1 LADHPRLSVIV
12 PFQDVEVYLAECLES
27 IARQSFADFEVIL
40 VDDGSTDGSTR
51 IAMEYCAR
59 DARFRLI
66 RQEPHGPGHARN
78 TGLRAMHPQG
88 EFLAFVDGD
97 DVIPEYAYEL
107 LVRTLEES
115 GSDFVSGNVQM
126 MNSTKKWQ
134 SPLHKGPMQKNRRGT
149 HITRFD
155 ALIYDRTVWNKL
167 FRRSFWDYHFIEFP
181 EGVLYEDSW
190 VNMFAHFRAEK
201 VDVITDI
208 VYFWRRR
215 DGGAAPSITQRHTE
229 LSNLRDRVA
238 AVQSVSRFLAERRS
252 RLYEESKRKYDLACL
267 KSDLMLHLKV
277 LPDADEEYQQAFM
290 DWANEFLDEADPTI
304 IDELP
309 ADARVKWLLVREWRL
324 AELLDVIQFERRG
337 GPMPVQRRF
346 HRYLKYPYLGDRQ
359 VGLDKKAYRL
369 DKELSLH
376 GSLSGAH
383 WAADSDLL
391 TLTGTAYIRFIN
403 VHKKHMSV
411 KAIALRNKKQGRI
424 VISSARTT
432 YAPQATEN
440 SQQNRYCYDWAGFE
454 AHIDTT
460 RLKRKGKWV
469 EGTWDVAA
477 GVLSRGLFRY
487 RGISRGGSGTA
498 ANPPYRYV
506 DRNTRVLP
514 LFLQGK
520 LKLRVEV
527 VRCRITGHRVVGEQL
542 ELRGVYL
549 GPTVPAWG
557 KLRVTGMNGAGRHD
571 ARVHFT
577 PGGEGWCT
585 FTTRL
590 PLRALVP
597 SFRAIA
603 QGGVDIP
610 QSWNMGSN
618 GWKTTFHVEGR
629 KMTIYPVMGEDTPDG
644 HYRMPASLQT
654 REGDCEVVVHRNG
667 SGYLVLFERATLP
680 IATDFVW
687 HQDGSLEVHGRYAA
701 VDRLSASEYKAAHI
715 VVRSRAHGAERKVP
729 LSWDG
734 RNFRFALTPAA
745 MRTLAG
751 DIPLASGRWD
761 FFLRRQD
768 LSAVA
773 REDRLDDLMVKIDQ
787 SLIRAFPQDHEEN
800 ARRYELQAEA
810 YDRLSLLVHSAM
822 PDDARGPYRQ
832 KLLRTRAYPAARH
845 APVRPAVLFDA
856 FKGTQYSDS
865 PRALHE
871 ELIRRGTPLEHLWV
885 VRDDQVQ
892 VPPTATPVRMWSPEW
907 YEALATSRYVVANN
921 HLPDWFQKREGQVVV
936 QTWHG
941 TPLKKI
947 GHDIEAI
954 HFADQRYLERV
965 EKEVQNWD
973 MLVSPNSFSTPI
985 LKRAFGF
992 PGEMVECGY
1001 PRNDIL
1007 RRPGTAQRE
1016 QEIRR
1021 RIGLPEGKRV
1031 VMYAPTWRDDQFYAP
1046 GKYKLDFRIDL
1057 ADARARLGADHVL
1070 LVRRH
1075 PNVVDPV
1082 PGAGDGFVFDV
1093 SDYPDM
1099 ADLSLI
1105 TDVMITDYSSLMFD
1119 YVNTGRPILFFT
1131 YDLDHYRDTLRGF
1144 YFDFERSAPGPLVY
1158 TSQELV
1164 AAIRD
1169 IDRIQDAY
1177 AERYQW
1183 FQREFCDLDDG
1194 YASARLADRMLV
1206 AGGDLA
1212 AQDATAPAVGTVDTR
1227 HAVRALTPIQWD
1239 NRNWFDP
1246 HRRAVHPANAGTAR
1260 MIDAMPAQPRHGSG
1274 AAPTWTQAQAEG
1286 QGQPQAQRHVQVQ
1299 GRPRAQEYGRNQEHV
1314 QAQEYGRDQE
1324 HVQAQEY
1331 GQNQEHVQA
1340 RGWAGAEPEQPVGA
1354 GQPHPGVS
1362 QLTPARFQ
1370 PPFGRVP
1377 TAPQQPDGRTY
1388 EGVVV

>member
-1 LADHPRLSVIV
+1 MADHPRLSVVV
-12 PFQDVEVYLAECLES
+12 PFQDVETYLTECLES
-27 IARQSFADFEVIL
+27 IARQSFRDFEVIL
-40 VDDGSTDGSTR
+40 VDDGSTDRSTA
-51 IAMEYCAR
+51 IAAEFCAA
-59 DARFRLI
+59 DPRFRLI
-66 RQEPHGPGHARN
+66 RQEPQGPGHARN
-78 TGLRAMHPQG
+78 TGLRAMHPRG
-88 EFLAFVDGD
+88 EFIAFVDGD

-107 LVRTLEES
+107 LVRTVEES

-134 SPLHKGPMQKNRRGT
+134 SPLHKTPMQKSRRGT
-149 HITRFD
+149 HITRFE

-190 VNMFAHFRAEK
+190 VNMFAHFRAAK
-201 VDVITDI
+201 VDVVTDI

-215 DGGAAPSITQRHTE
+215 EGGAAPSITQRHTE

-290 DWANEFLDEADPTI
+290 EWANAFLDEADATI

-309 ADARVKWLLVREWRL
+309 AEARVKWLLVRDWRL
-324 AELLDVIQFERRG
+324 PELLEVIRFERRG

-346 HRYLKYPYLGDRQ
+346 HRYLKYPYLGDRE
-359 VGLDKKAYRL
+359 VGIDKKAYRL
-369 DKELSLH
+369 DKEFSLH
-376 GSLSGAH
+376 GSLDGARWSTNGH
-383 WAADSDLL
+383 LL
-391 TLTGTAYIRFIN
+391 TLSGSAYVRFIN

-411 KAIALRNKKQGRI
+411 KAIALRNKKQGRM
-424 VISSARTT
+424 VITTAKTT
-432 YAPQATEN
+432 YAPQATEQSN
-440 SQQNRYCYDWAGFE
+440 QNRYCYDWAGFE
-454 AHIDTT
+454 SRIDTT
-460 RLKRKGKWV
+460 RLKRRGQWV

-487 RGISRGGSGTA
+487 RGIDRGGAGSA

-506 DRNTRVLP
+506 DKNTRVLP
-514 LFLQGK
+514 VFLQGK
-520 LKLRVEV
+520 LKLRVEI
-527 VRCRITGHRVVGEQL
+527 VRSRITGHRIDGDQL
-542 ELRGVYL
+542 ELNGVYL
-549 GPTVPAWG
+549 GPKVPEWG
-557 KLRVTGMNGAGRHD
+557 KLRVTSMSGTGEHD
-571 ARVHFT
+571 ARVHFR
-577 PGGEGWCT
+577 PGGEGWCS
-585 FTTRL
+585 FTARV
-590 PLRALVP
+590 PLRVLIPGHRVDAQAGADVP
-597 SFRAIA
+597 E
-603 QGGVDIP
+603 
-610 QSWNMGSN
+610 SWNMGSN

-629 KMTIYPVMGEDTPDG
+629 KMTIYPVVAEETLDG
-644 HYRMPASLQT
+644 HYRMPSALQT
-654 REGDCEVVVHRNG
+654 REGDREVVVHRNG

-680 IATDFVW
+680 MANDFVW
-687 HQDGSLEVHGRYAA
+687 GEDGSLQITGRYLAA
-701 VDRLSASEYKAAHI
+701 DRLTEREYRDAHL
-715 VVRSRAHGAERKVP
+715 VVRSRAHGAEREVP
-729 LSWDG
+729 LRWDG
-734 RNFRFALTPAA
+734 NAFRAVLSPAA

-751 DIPLASGRWD
+751 EIPLAAGRWD

-768 LSAVA
+768 LSSVA
-773 REDRLDDLMVKIDQ
+773 REDRLEDLMVKIEQ
-787 SLIRAFPQDHEEN
+787 SLVEAFPKDFEEN
-800 ARRYELQAEA
+800 ERRYELQAEA

-832 KLLRTRAYPAARH
+832 KLLRTKAYPAARRKK
-845 APVRPAVLFDA
+845 VRPAILFDA

-871 ELIRRGTPLEHLWV
+871 ELVRRGVDIEHLFV

-892 VPPTATPVRMWSPEW
+892 VPPTATPVRMWSPQW

-921 HLPDWFQKREGQVVV
+921 HLPDWFQKRDGQVVV

-992 PGEMVECGY
+992 PGEMVESGY

-1007 RRPGTAQRE
+1007 RRPDTEQQE

-1021 RIGLPEGKRV
+1021 RIGLPDGKRV
-1031 VMYAPTWRDDQFYAP
+1031 VMYAPTWRDDQYYAP
-1046 GKYKLDFRIDL
+1046 GKYKLDFRVDL
-1057 ADARARLGADHVL
+1057 ADARARLAADHVL

-1158 TSQELV
+1158 SSEDLV
-1164 AAIRD
+1164 TAIRG
-1169 IDRIQDAY
+1169 IDGIQDAY
-1177 AERYQW
+1177 AERYRW

-1194 YASARLADRMLV
+1194 HASARLADRMLV

-1212 AQDATAPAVGTVDTR
+1212 PEEARAPAVGTVDTSHQGR
-1227 HAVRALTPIQWD
+1227 PLTPISWNAQH
-1239 NRNWFDP
+1239 WFTP
-1246 HRRAVHPANAGTAR
+1246 QRH
-1260 MIDAMPAQPRHGSG
+1260 PAQPAA
-1274 AAPTWTQAQAEG
+1274 AAPRSVNALPAQ
-1286 QGQPQAQRHVQVQ
+1286 PM
-1299 GRPRAQEYGRNQEHV
+1299 
-1314 QAQEYGRDQE
+1314 
-1324 HVQAQEY
+1324 
-1331 GQNQEHVQA
+1331 
-1340 RGWAGAEPEQPVGA
+1340 
-1354 GQPHPGVS
+1354 
-1362 QLTPARFQ
+1362 PADT
-1370 PPFGRVP
+1370 RVP
-1377 TAPQQPDGRTY
+1377 SGTANGPQRQTVRPQQSAAPADGSQDRFHDEPSPPGRIV

>member
-1 LADHPRLSVIV
+1 MAEHPRLSVVV
-12 PFQDVEVYLAECLES
+12 PFQDVEGYLAECLES
-27 IARQSFADFEVIL
+27 IARQSFRDFEVIL

-51 IAMEYCAR
+51 IAADFCAA
-59 DARFRLI
+59 DPRFRLV
-66 RQEPHGPGHARN
+66 RQHPHGPGHARN
-78 TGLRAMHPQG
+78 HGLRAADPRA

-107 LVRTLEES
+107 LIRTLRES
-115 GSDFVSGNVQM
+115 DADFVSGNVQM

-134 SPLHKGPMQKNRRGT
+134 SPLHKTLMQKNRRGT
-149 HITRFD
+149 HITRFEG
-155 ALIYDRTVWNKL
+155 LIYDRTVWNKL
-167 FRRSFWDYHFIEFP
+167 FRRSFWDQHAIRFP

-190 VNMFAHFRAEK
+190 VNMYAHFSAAK
-201 VDVITDI
+201 VDVITDV

-215 DGGAAPSITQRHTE
+215 EGGAAPSITQRHSE
-229 LSNLRDRVA
+229 LSNLRDRVS
-238 AVQSVSRFLAERRS
+238 AVRSVSRFLAGQGS
-252 RLYEESKRKYDLACL
+252 RAYEDSKRKYDLACL
-267 KSDLMLHLKV
+267 KSDLMLHMKV
-277 LPDADEEYQQAFM
+277 LPDADDEYRESFM
-290 DWANEFLDEADPTI
+290 RWAKEFLDEADPAI

-309 ADARVKWLLVREWRL
+309 AVDRIKWLLVRAGRQ
-324 AELLDVIQFERRG
+324 AELVEVVEFERRG
-337 GPMPVQRRF
+337 GPIPVQRRF
-346 HRYLKYPYLGDRQ
+346 HRYLKYPYLGDRE

-376 GSLSGAH
+376 GSLTDANWSP
-383 WAADSDLL
+383 DSDLL
-391 TLTGTAYIRFIN
+391 TLSGTAYVRFIN

-411 KAIALRNKKQGRI
+411 KAIALRNKKQGRML
-424 VISSARTT
+424 VTPARTT
-432 YAPQATEN
+432 YAPQATEH

-454 AHIDTT
+454 TRIDTT
-460 RLKRKGKWV
+460 RLKRKGQWV

-487 RGISRGGSGTA
+487 RGISRGSAGNG

-514 LFLQGK
+514 VFLQGK
-520 LKLRVEV
+520 LKLRVEI
-527 VRCRITGHRVVGEQL
+527 VRCRITGHRIVGDRL

-549 GPTVPAWG
+549 GPKVPEWG
-557 KLRVTGMNGAGRHD
+557 KFRVTSMSGAGRHD
-571 ARVHFT
+571 ARVYFT

-585 FTTRL
+585 FAARV
-590 PLRALVP
+590 PLRVLVP
-597 SFRAIA
+597 GFRAGDGTGA
-603 QGGVDIP
+603 EVP

-629 KMTIYPVMGEDTPDG
+629 KSPLYPVMAEDTPDG
-644 HYRMPASLQT
+644 HHRMPDSLQT
-654 REGDCEVVVHRNG
+654 PQGDREVVVHRNG

-680 IATDFVW
+680 MATRVAW
-687 HQDGSLEVHGRYAA
+687 REDGALEIHGRYLAA
-701 VDRLSASEYKAAHI
+701 DRLTDEEYRAAHL
-715 VVRSRAHGAERKVP
+715 VVRSRAHGAERSVP
-729 LSWDG
+729 LEWDG
-734 RNFRFALTPAA
+734 DEFRCVLFPAA

-751 DIPLASGRWD
+751 DIPLAAGRWD

-773 REDRLDDLMVKIDQ
+773 REDRLEDLTVKLEQD
-787 SLIRAFPQDHEEN
+787 LIPAFGQDYEEN
-800 ARRYELQAEA
+800 ERRYELQAEA
-810 YDRLSLLVHSAM
+810 WDRLSLLVHSAM

-832 KLLRTRAYPAARH
+832 KLLRTRAYPAARRWQ
-845 APVRPAVLFDA
+845 VRPAVLFDA

-865 PRALHE
+865 PRAVHE
-871 ELIRRGTPLEHLWV
+871 ELVRRGVDIEHLWV

-921 HLPDWFQKREGQVVV
+921 HLPDWFAKREGQVVV

-1001 PRNDIL
+1001 PRNDVL
-1007 RRPGTAQRE
+1007 RRPDMEHRE

-1021 RIGLPEGKRV
+1021 RIGLPEDKRV
-1031 VMYAPTWRDDQFYAP
+1031 VLYAPTWRDDQFYAP

-1057 ADARARLGADHVL
+1057 ADARARLGTDHVL

-1119 YVNTGRPILFFT
+1119 YANTGRPILFFT

-1144 YFDFERSAPGPLVY
+1144 YFDFEHSAPGPLVH
-1158 TSQELV
+1158 TSRDLV
-1164 AAIRD
+1164 TAIAD
-1169 IDRIQDAY
+1169 IDRIQDTY
-1177 AERYQW
+1177 AERYRR
-1183 FQREFCDLDDG
+1183 FQRDFCDLDDG
-1194 YASARLADRMLV
+1194 YAAARLADRMLV

-1212 AQDATAPAVGTVDTR
+1212 PEDAMAPPAGSAGTR
-1227 HAVRALTPIQWD
+1227 HSVRSLTPIRWKAQH
-1239 NRNWFDP
+1239 WF
-1246 HRRAVHPANAGTAR
+1246 AR
-1260 MIDAMPAQPRHGSG
+1260 PGGDRLDALPAQP
-1274 AAPTWTQAQAEG
+1274 AM
-1286 QGQPQAQRHVQVQ
+1286 
-1299 GRPRAQEYGRNQEHV
+1299 
-1314 QAQEYGRDQE
+1314 
-1324 HVQAQEY
+1324 
-1331 GQNQEHVQA
+1331 
-1340 RGWAGAEPEQPVGA
+1340 
-1354 GQPHPGVS
+1354 
-1362 QLTPARFQ
+1362 
-1370 PPFGRVP
+1370 
-1377 TAPQQPDGRTY
+1377 DGRTS
-1388 EGVVV
+1388 EGTAEDGTYGTATEGRAHQDVIA

>member
-1 LADHPRLSVIV
+1 M

-27 IARQSFADFEVIL
+27 IARQSFRDFEVLL
-40 VDDGSTDGSTR
+40 VDDGSTDGSVR
-51 IAMEYCAR
+51 IAADFCAA
-59 DARFRLI
+59 DKRFRLI
-66 RQEPHGPGHARN
+66 RQHSHGPGHARN
-78 TGLRAMHPQG
+78 TGLRSMHPRG

-149 HITRFD
+149 HITKFD

-167 FRRSFWDYHFIEFP
+167 FRRTFWDYHYIEFP

-190 VNMFAHFRAEK
+190 VNMYAHFRAAK

-215 DGGAAPSITQRHTE
+215 EGGAAPSITQRHTE
-229 LSNLRDRVA
+229 LSNLKDRVA

-252 RLYEESKRKYDLACL
+252 KQYEGSKRKYDLACL

-290 DWANEFLDEADPTI
+290 EWANEFLDEADLTI

-309 ADARVKWLLVREWRL
+309 ADARVKWLLVRDRRL
-324 AELLDVIQFERRG
+324 AELLEVIHFERKG
-337 GPMPVQRRF
+337 GPMPVHRRF
-346 HRYLKYPYLGDRQ
+346 RRYLNYPFLGDRK

-369 DKELSLH
+369 DKEFSLH
-376 GSLSGAH
+376 GTLNGARWSTTGH
-383 WAADSDLL
+383 LL
-391 TLTGTAYIRFIN
+391 TLTGAAYVRFIN

-411 KAIALRNKKQGRI
+411 KAIALRNKKQGRM
-424 VISSARTT
+424 VVTTAKTT
-432 YAPQATEN
+432 YAPQATEHSN
-440 SQQNRYCYDWAGFE
+440 QNRYCYDWAGFE
-454 AHIDTT
+454 ARIDTT
-460 RLKRKGKWV
+460 RLKRKGQWV

-487 RGISRGGSGTA
+487 RGIDRGGAGAA

-506 DRNTRVLP
+506 DKNTRVLP
-514 LFLQGK
+514 VFLQGK
-520 LKLRVEV
+520 LKLRVEI
-527 VRCRITGHRVVGEQL
+527 VRCRITGHRVTGDQL

-549 GPTVPAWG
+549 GPKVPEWG
-557 KLRVTGMNGAGRHD
+557 KLRVVSMSGAGKHD

-577 PGGEGWCT
+577 PGGDGWCS
-585 FTTRL
+585 FTARI
-590 PLRALVP
+590 PLRLLVP
-597 SFRAIA
+597 GFRADA
-603 QGGVDIP
+603 QAGSEIP
-610 QSWNMGSN
+610 KSWSMGSN

-629 KMTIYPVMGEDTPDG
+629 KMTMYPVMAQETPDG

-654 REGDCEVVVHRNG
+654 REGDREVVVHRNG

-680 IATDFVW
+680 TATDVTW
-687 HQDGSLEVHGRYAA
+687 LDDGSLQIGGRYLAA
-701 VDRLSASEYKAAHI
+701 DRLTAREYRDAHL
-715 VVRSRAHGAERKVP
+715 VVRSRAHGAERTVP
-729 LSWDG
+729 LVWDG
-734 RNFRFALTPAA
+734 NTFRSVVTPAA

-751 DIPLASGRWD
+751 GIPLAAGRWD

-773 REDRLDDLMVKIDQ
+773 RDDRLEDLMVKIEQDLVD
-787 SLIRAFPQDHEEN
+787 SFPQDYEEN
-800 ARRYELQAEA
+800 ERGYELQAEA
-810 YDRLSLLVHSAM
+810 YDRLSLLVQSAM
-822 PDDARGPYRQ
+822 PDHARGPYRQ
-832 KLLRTRAYPAARH
+832 KLLRTKTYPAARRIK
-845 APVRPAVLFDA
+845 VRPAILFDA

-871 ELIRRGTPLEHLWV
+871 ELVRRGVDLEHLFV
-885 VRDDQVQ
+885 VRDDQVE
-892 VPPTATPVRMWSPEW
+892 VPPTAKAVRMWSPQW

-921 HLPDWFQKREGQVVV
+921 HLPDWFQKREGQIVV

-992 PGEMVECGY
+992 PGEMVESGY

-1007 RRPGTAQRE
+1007 RLPGMERRE

-1144 YFDFERSAPGPLVY
+1144 YFDFQQSAPGPLLY
-1158 TSQELV
+1158 TSEDLV
-1164 AAIRD
+1164 TAVRE
-1169 IDRIQDAY
+1169 IDRIQDTY
-1177 AERYQW
+1177 AERYRW
-1183 FQREFCDLDDG
+1183 FQSEFCDLDDG

-1212 AQDATAPAVGTVDTR
+1212 PEEARAPAVGTVEHR
-1227 HAVRALTPIQWD
+1227 HSGRPLTPIRW
-1239 NRNWFDP
+1239 
-1246 HRRAVHPANAGTAR
+1246 
-1260 MIDAMPAQPRHGSG
+1260 
-1274 AAPTWTQAQAEG
+1274 QAQHWFAPQRRPAPAGVGADGRTGAIPTQPARADQAAARGATSGTQPFVPTGPQAVARPRQVPEG
-1286 QGQPQAQRHVQVQ
+1286 QAPGHGPEHYDRLPPSTAVRFQQPLGQA
-1299 GRPRAQEYGRNQEHV
+1299 PRAQAAEGRAV
-1314 QAQEYGRDQE
+1314 
-1324 HVQAQEY
+1324 
-1331 GQNQEHVQA
+1331 
-1340 RGWAGAEPEQPVGA
+1340 
-1354 GQPHPGVS
+1354 
-1362 QLTPARFQ
+1362 
-1370 PPFGRVP
+1370 
-1377 TAPQQPDGRTY
+1377 
-1388 EGVVV
+1388 EGVIV

>member
-1 LADHPRLSVIV
+1 MSWWELELAERPRLSVVV

-27 IARQSFADFEVIL
+27 IARQSFRDFEVIL
-40 VDDGSTDGSTR
+40 VDDGSTDRSPE
-51 IAMEYCAR
+51 IAAEFCAR
-59 DARFRLI
+59 DARFRMI
-66 RQEPHGPGHARN
+66 RQESHGPGQARN
-78 TGLRAMHPQG
+78 VGLRAMHPEG

-134 SPLHKGPMQKNRRGT
+134 SPLHKTPMQSNRRGT
-149 HITRFD
+149 HITKFD

-167 FRRSFWDYHFIEFP
+167 FRRSFWDYHYIEFP

-190 VNMFAHFRAEK
+190 VNMFAHFRAAK

-215 DGGAAPSITQRHTE
+215 EGGAAPSITQRHTE
-229 LSNLRDRVA
+229 LSNLQDRVA

-252 RLYEESKRKYDLACL
+252 RMYVESKRKYDLACL

-277 LPDADEEYQQAFM
+277 LPDADEEYRNAFM
-290 DWANEFLDEADPTI
+290 DWANEFLSEADPTI
-304 IDELP
+304 IEELP
-309 ADARVKWLLVREWRL
+309 ADARVKWLLVRDGRL
-324 AELLDVIQFERRG
+324 DELLDVIEFERRG

-376 GSLSGAH
+376 GSLTGARWH
-383 WAADSDLL
+383 STEML
-391 TLTGTAYIRFIN
+391 TLTGNAYVRFIN
-403 VHKKHMSV
+403 VHKRHMST
-411 KAIALRNKKQGRI
+411 KAIALRNKKQGRTI
-424 VISSARTT
+424 VATAKT
-432 YAPQATEN
+432 MYAPQATEHSN
-440 SQQNRYCYDWAGFE
+440 QNRYCYDWAGFE
-454 AHIDTT
+454 ARFDIT
-460 RLKRKGKWV
+460 RLKRKGAWV

-477 GVLSRGLFRY
+477 GVFSRGLFRY
-487 RGISRGGSGTA
+487 RGIDRGGAGTA

-506 DRNTRVLP
+506 DKNTRIVP

-520 LKLRVEV
+520 LKLRVET

-549 GPTVPAWG
+549 GPKVPEWG
-557 KLRVTGMNGAGRHD
+557 KLRVSSMSGAGRQD
-571 ARVHFT
+571 AWVRFAA
-577 PGGEGWCT
+577 GGDGWCT
-585 FTTRL
+585 FTTRV
-590 PLRALVP
+590 PLRELVP
-597 SFRAIA
+597 GFRADA
-603 QGGVDIP
+603 QAGAEIP
-610 QSWNMGSN
+610 QSWSMGSN
-618 GWKTTFHVEGR
+618 GWKTTFRVEGR
-629 KMTIYPVMGEDTPDG
+629 KMTIYPVMAEETPDG
-644 HYRMPASLQT
+644 HYRMPGSLQT
-654 REGDCEVVVHRNG
+654 RAGDREVVVHRNG

-680 IATDFVW
+680 TATGVAW
-687 HQDGSLEVHGRYAA
+687 NQDGSLEIRGRYLAA
-701 VDRLSASEYKAAHI
+701 DQLSPEEYQAAHL
-715 VVRSRAHGAERKVP
+715 VVRSRAHGAERAVP
-729 LSWDG
+729 LIWSG
-734 RNFRFALTPAA
+734 NEFRSALTPAA

-751 DIPLASGRWD
+751 GIPLAAGRWD

-773 REDRLDDLMVKIDQ
+773 PEDRLEDLMVKIEQ
-787 SLIRAFPQDHEEN
+787 NLIAEFPQQYEADE
-800 ARRYELQAEA
+800 RRYELQAEA

-822 PDDARGPYRQ
+822 PDNARGPYRQ
-832 KLLRTRAYPAARH
+832 KLLRTKAYPAARRKKI
-845 APVRPAVLFDA
+845 RPAILFDA
-856 FKGTQYSDS
+856 FKGSQYSDS

-871 ELIRRGTPLEHLWV
+871 ELVRRGVDLEHLWV
-885 VRDDQVQ
+885 VKDDQVE
-892 VPPTATPVRMWSPEW
+892 VPPTATPVRMWSPQW
-907 YEALATSRYVVANN
+907 YDALARSRYVVANN
-921 HLPDWFQKREGQVVV
+921 HLPDWFQKSDGQVVV

-1007 RRPGTAQRE
+1007 RRPGMEQRE

-1021 RIGLPEGKRV
+1021 RIGLPPGKRV
-1031 VMYAPTWRDDQFYAP
+1031 IMYAPTWRDDQFYSP
-1046 GKYKLDFRIDL
+1046 GKYKFDFRIDL
-1057 ADARARLGADHVL
+1057 EDARARLGDDHVL
-1070 LVRRH
+1070 MVRRH

-1082 PGAGDGFVFDV
+1082 PGAGDGFVYDV

-1144 YFDFERSAPGPLVY
+1144 YFDFEHSAPGPLVF
-1158 TSQELV
+1158 SSAELV
-1164 AAIRD
+1164 SAIGD
-1169 IDRIQDAY
+1169 IDRIQADY
-1177 AERYQW
+1177 TERYRW

-1194 YASARLADRMLV
+1194 YASARLADRLLI

-1212 AQDATAPAVGTVDTR
+1212 PGDGVAPAVGTVDTC
-1227 HAVRALTPIQWD
+1227 HAGRALTPIPLKETPQ
-1239 NRNWFDP
+1239 
-1246 HRRAVHPANAGTAR
+1246 TA
-1260 MIDAMPAQPRHGSG
+1260 PV
-1274 AAPTWTQAQAEG
+1274 AAAARG
-1286 QGQPQAQRHVQVQ
+1286 
-1299 GRPRAQEYGRNQEHV
+1299 
-1314 QAQEYGRDQE
+1314 
-1324 HVQAQEY
+1324 
-1331 GQNQEHVQA
+1331 QA
-1340 RGWAGAEPEQPVGA
+1340 RGTELQQLQPAGMWFTPQPRQGPHVDTQPTASVGHGVNA
-1354 GQPHPGVS
+1354 MPGQPHPGQQQS
-1362 QLTPARFQ
+1362 QGGQQIPQASSQPARVRQ
-1370 PPFGRVP
+1370 AVLPAVP
-1377 TAPQQPDGRTY
+1377 LNRQLPDGRTY
-1388 EGVVV
+1388 EGVIV

>member
-1 LADHPRLSVIV
+1 MVQPRLSVVV
-12 PFQDVEVYLAECLES
+12 PFQDVESYLAECLES
-27 IARQSFADFEVIL
+27 IARQSFRDFEVVL
-40 VDDGSTDGSTR
+40 VDDGSTDGSVR
-51 IAMEYCAR
+51 IAADFCAADR
-59 DARFRLI
+59 RFRLV
-66 RQEPHGPGHARN
+66 RQHAHGPGHARN
-78 TGLRAMHPQG
+78 TGLRNTHPAA

-115 GSDFVSGNVQM
+115 EADFVSGNVQM

-149 HITRFD
+149 HITRFE

-167 FRRSFWDYHFIEFP
+167 FRRSFWNRHSIAFP
-181 EGVLYEDSW
+181 EGVMYEDSW
-190 VNMFAHFRAEK
+190 VNMYAHFRAAK
-201 VDVITDI
+201 VDVITDV

-215 DGGAAPSITQRHTE
+215 EGGAAPSITQRHTE

-238 AVQSVSRFLAERRS
+238 AVQSVSRFLGDQNSGEYAD
-252 RLYEESKRKYDLACL
+252 SKRKYDLACL

-277 LPDADEEYQQAFM
+277 LPDADEEYRHSFM
-290 DWANEFLDEADPTI
+290 QWANEFLDETDLTI

-309 ADARVKWLLVREWRL
+309 ADARVKWLLVREGRL
-324 AELLDVIQFERRG
+324 PELLEVIEFERRG

-346 HRYLKYPYLGDRQ
+346 RRYLNYPYLGDRE

-376 GSLSGAH
+376 GSLSGAR
-383 WAADSDLL
+383 WIPDSDLL
-391 TLTGTAYIRFIN
+391 TLTGTAYVRFIN
-403 VHKKHMSV
+403 VHKRHMSV
-411 KAIALRNKKQGRI
+411 KAIALRNKKQGRMMI
-424 VISSARTT
+424 TT
-432 YAPQATEN
+432 AKTVYAPQATEDSN
-440 SQQNRYCYDWAGFE
+440 QNRYCYDWAGFE
-454 AHIDTT
+454 ARIDTA
-460 RLKRKGKWV
+460 RLKRKGQWV

-487 RGISRGGSGTA
+487 RGIDRGGAGSA

-506 DRNTRVLP
+506 DKNTRILP
-514 LFLQGK
+514 VFLQGK

-527 VRCRITGHRVVGEQL
+527 VRCRITQHRLIGDQL

-549 GPTVPAWG
+549 GPKVPEWG
-557 KLRVTGMNGAGRHD
+557 QLRVTSLSGAGRHD

-577 PGGEGWCT
+577 PGGDGWCT
-585 FTTRL
+585 FSARI
-590 PLRALVP
+590 PLSRLVP
-597 SFRAIA
+597 KSRVHAGTDA
-603 QGGVDIP
+603 DVP
-610 QSWNMGSN
+610 QSWNMGAN

-629 KMTIYPVMGEDTPDG
+629 KMTMYPVVAEDTPDG
-644 HYRMPASLQT
+644 HYPMPATLQT
-654 REGDCEVVVHRNG
+654 REYDREVVVHRNG

-680 IATDFVW
+680 VASRCEWRD
-687 HQDGSLEVHGRYAA
+687 DGSLLVQGRYLAA
-701 VDRLSASEYKAAHI
+701 DQLTEEEYRAAHLVI
-715 VVRSRAHGAERKVP
+715 RSRAHGAERPVP
-729 LSWDG
+729 LTWEGDE
-734 RNFRFALTPAA
+734 FRAVLAPAA

-751 DIPLASGRWD
+751 DIPLAAGRWD

-773 REDRLDDLMVKIDQ
+773 REDRLEDLMVKIEQD
-787 SLIRAFPQDHEEN
+787 LIEAFPQDYERNE
-800 ARRYELQAEA
+800 RRYEIQAEA

-822 PDDARGPYRQ
+822 PDHARGPYRQ
-832 KLLRTRAYPAARH
+832 KILRTKAYPDARRQ
-845 APVRPAVLFDA
+845 PVRDAVLFDA

-871 ELIRRGTPLEHLWV
+871 ELLRRRVDLEQLWV

-892 VPPTATPVRMWSPEW
+892 VPPTATPVRMWSPQW

-921 HLPDWFQKREGQVVV
+921 HLPDWFKKRDGQVVV

-947 GHDIEAI
+947 GHDIESI

-973 MLVSPNSFSTPI
+973 ILVSPNSFSTPI

-992 PGEMVECGY
+992 PGEMVESGY
-1001 PRNDIL
+1001 PRNDVL
-1007 RRPGTAQRE
+1007 RRPDTEDQEQR
-1016 QEIRR
+1016 IRR

-1031 VMYAPTWRDDQFYAP
+1031 VLYAPTWRDDQFYAP

-1057 ADARARLGADHVL
+1057 AAARAELGDDHVL
-1070 LVRRH
+1070 MVRRH

-1144 YFDFERSAPGPLVY
+1144 YFDFEGSAPGPLLH
-1158 TSQELV
+1158 SSGELV

-1169 IDRIQDAY
+1169 IDAIQDLY
-1177 AERYQW
+1177 AERYRW
-1183 FQREFCDLDDG
+1183 FQNEFCDLDDG
-1194 YASARLADRMLV
+1194 YAAARLADRMLV
-1206 AGGDLA
+1206 AGGDLTPGQA
-1212 AQDATAPAVGTVDTR
+1212 HAPAVGTVGTR
-1227 HAVRALTPIQWD
+1227 HTGRA
-1239 NRNWFDP
+1239 
-1246 HRRAVHPANAGTAR
+1246 
-1260 MIDAMPAQPRHGSG
+1260 M
-1274 AAPTWTQAQAEG
+1274 
-1286 QGQPQAQRHVQVQ
+1286 
-1299 GRPRAQEYGRNQEHV
+1299 
-1314 QAQEYGRDQE
+1314 
-1324 HVQAQEY
+1324 
-1331 GQNQEHVQA
+1331 
-1340 RGWAGAEPEQPVGA
+1340 
-1354 GQPHPGVS
+1354 
-1362 QLTPARFQ
+1362 TPARPRVSEWFSG
-1370 PPFGRVP
+1370 PRTTTGLFGVVP
-1377 TAPQQPDGRTY
+1377 TQPSGDRDY
-1388 EGVVV
+1388 EGVIV

>member
-1 LADHPRLSVIV
+1 MADHPRLSVVV
-12 PFQDVEVYLAECLES
+12 PFQDVETYLTECLES
-27 IARQSFADFEVIL
+27 IARQSFRDFEVIL
-40 VDDGSTDGSTR
+40 VDDGSTDRSTA
-51 IAMEYCAR
+51 IAAEFCAA
-59 DARFRLI
+59 DPRFRLI
-66 RQEPHGPGHARN
+66 RQEPQGPGHARN
-78 TGLRAMHPQG
+78 TGLRAMHPRG
-88 EFLAFVDGD
+88 EFIAFVDGD
-97 DVIPEYAYEL
+97 DVIPEHAYEL

-134 SPLHKGPMQKNRRGT
+134 SPLHKTPMQKNRRGT
-149 HITRFD
+149 HITRFE

-190 VNMFAHFRAEK
+190 VNMFAHFRAAK
-201 VDVITDI
+201 VDVVTDI

-215 DGGAAPSITQRHTE
+215 EGGAAPSITQRHTE

-290 DWANEFLDEADPTI
+290 EWANEFLDEADATI

-309 ADARVKWLLVREWRL
+309 ADARVKWLLVRDWRL
-324 AELLDVIQFERRG
+324 PELLEVIQFERRG

-346 HRYLKYPYLGDRQ
+346 HRYLKYPYLGDRE

-369 DKELSLH
+369 DKEFSLH
-376 GSLSGAH
+376 GSLDGARWSTNGH
-383 WAADSDLL
+383 LL
-391 TLTGTAYIRFIN
+391 TLRGSAYVRFIN

-411 KAIALRNKKQGRI
+411 KAIALRNKKQGRM
-424 VISSARTT
+424 VITTAKTT
-432 YAPQATEN
+432 YAPQATEQSN
-440 SQQNRYCYDWAGFE
+440 QNRYCYDWAGFE
-454 AHIDTT
+454 SRIDTT
-460 RLKRKGKWV
+460 RLKRRGQWV

-487 RGISRGGSGTA
+487 RGIDRGGAGSA

-506 DRNTRVLP
+506 DKNTRVLP
-514 LFLQGK
+514 VFLQGK
-520 LKLRVEV
+520 LKLRVEI
-527 VRCRITGHRVVGEQL
+527 VRCRVTGHRIDGDQL
-542 ELRGVYL
+542 ELNGVYL
-549 GPTVPAWG
+549 GPKVPEWG
-557 KLRVTGMNGAGRHD
+557 KLRVTSMSGTGEHD
-571 ARVHFT
+571 ARVHFR

-585 FTTRL
+585 FTARV
-590 PLRALVP
+590 PLRVLIP
-597 SFRAIA
+597 GHR
-603 QGGVDIP
+603 VDAGAGADVP

-629 KMTIYPVMGEDTPDG
+629 KMTIYPVVAEETPDG
-644 HYRMPASLQT
+644 HYRMPSTLQT
-654 REGDCEVVVHRNG
+654 REGDREIVVHRNG

-680 IATDFVW
+680 MARDFVW
-687 HQDGSLEVHGRYAA
+687 GEDGSLQITGRYLAA
-701 VDRLSASEYKAAHI
+701 DRLTAREFRDAHL
-715 VVRSRAHGAERKVP
+715 VVRSRAHGAEREVP
-729 LSWDG
+729 LQWDG
-734 RNFRFALTPAA
+734 NAFRAVLSPAA

-751 DIPLASGRWD
+751 EIPLAAGRWD

-768 LSAVA
+768 LSSVA
-773 REDRLDDLMVKIDQ
+773 REDRLEDLMVKIEQ
-787 SLIRAFPQDHEEN
+787 SLVDAFPKDFEEN
-800 ARRYELQAEA
+800 ERRYELQAEA

-822 PDDARGPYRQ
+822 PDHARGPYRQ
-832 KLLRTRAYPAARH
+832 KLLRTKAYPAARRKK
-845 APVRPAVLFDA
+845 VRPAILLDA

-871 ELIRRGTPLEHLWV
+871 ELVRRGLDFEYLWV

-892 VPPTATPVRMWSPEW
+892 VPPTATPVRMWSPQW

-992 PGEMVECGY
+992 PGEMVESGY

-1007 RRPGTAQRE
+1007 RIPGTEQRE
-1016 QEIRR
+1016 REIRR
-1021 RIGLPEGKRV
+1021 RIGLPDGKRV
-1031 VMYAPTWRDDQFYAP
+1031 VMYAPTWRDDQYYAP
-1046 GKYKLDFRIDL
+1046 GKYKLDFRVDL
-1057 ADARARLGADHVL
+1057 ADARARLAADHVL

-1158 TSQELV
+1158 SSEDLV
-1164 AAIRD
+1164 TAVRE

-1177 AERYQW
+1177 AERYRW

-1212 AQDATAPAVGTVDTR
+1212 PEEARAPAVGTVDTSHSGR
-1227 HAVRALTPIQWD
+1227 PLTPISRPAQG
-1239 NRNWFDP
+1239 WFTP
-1246 HRRAVHPANAGTAR
+1246 QRHPVRLVGDVTRSVNALPTQP
-1260 MIDAMPAQPRHGSG
+1260 MPADTHVSRG
-1274 AAPTWTQAQAEG
+1274 AANG
-1286 QGQPQAQRHVQVQ
+1286 PQRQMV
-1299 GRPRAQEYGRNQEHV
+1299 RPQDRSAT
-1314 QAQEYGRDQE
+1314 
-1324 HVQAQEY
+1324 
-1331 GQNQEHVQA
+1331 
-1340 RGWAGAEPEQPVGA
+1340 EQP
-1354 GQPHPGVS
+1354 
-1362 QLTPARFQ
+1362 
-1370 PPFGRVP
+1370 PPGRVV
-1377 TAPQQPDGRTY
+1377 

>member
-1 LADHPRLSVIV
+1 M
-12 PFQDVEVYLAECLES
+12 PFQDVETYLGECLES
-27 IARQSFADFEVIL
+27 IARQSFRDFEVIL

-51 IAMEYCAR
+51 IAAEYCAA
-59 DARFRLI
+59 DPRFKLI
-66 RQEPHGPGHARN
+66 RQEGQGPGHARN

-97 DVIPEYAYEL
+97 DVIPEYAYDL
-107 LVRTLEES
+107 LVRTLEQS

-149 HITRFD
+149 HITRFE

-208 VYFWRRR
+208 VYYWRRR
-215 DGGAAPSITQRHTE
+215 EGGAAPSITQRHTE

-238 AVQSVSRFLAERRS
+238 AVQSVSRFLSERRS
-252 RLYEESKRKYDLACL
+252 KVYEESKRKYDLACL

-277 LPDADEEYQQAFM
+277 LPDADEEYRDAFM
-290 DWANEFLDEADPTI
+290 QWANEFLDEADPSI

-309 ADARVKWLLVREWRL
+309 ADARVKWLLVREGL
-324 AELLDVIQFERRG
+324 LDELLDVIEFERKG
-337 GPMPVQRRF
+337 GPIPVQRRF
-346 HRYLKYPYLGDRQ
+346 HRYLKYPYLGDRE
-359 VGLDKKAYRL
+359 VGLDRKAFRL
-369 DKELSLH
+369 DKELSLA
-376 GSLSGAH
+376 GSLTGAR
-383 WAADSDLL
+383 WSANGDLL
-391 TLTGTAYIRFIN
+391 NLSGMAYIRFIN
-403 VHKKHMSV
+403 VHKKRMSV
-411 KAIALRNKKQGRI
+411 KAIALRNKKQGRM
-424 VISSARTT
+424 VVTTARTT
-432 YAPQATEN
+432 YAPLATERSN
-440 SQQNRYCYDWAGFE
+440 QNRYCYDWAGFE
-454 AHIDTT
+454 ARIDTT
-460 RLKRKGKWV
+460 RLKRKGQWV

-487 RGISRGGSGTA
+487 RGIDRGGAGSA
-498 ANPPYRYV
+498 ANPPYKYV
-506 DRNTRVLP
+506 DKNTRILP
-514 LFLQGK
+514 VFLQGK
-520 LKLRVEV
+520 LKLRVEI
-527 VRCRITGHRVVGEQL
+527 VRSRITAHRIVGDKL

-549 GPTVPAWG
+549 GPTVPDWG
-557 KLRVTGMNGAGRHD
+557 KLRVTSLSGAGQHD
-571 ARVHFT
+571 AKVYFT
-577 PGGEGWCT
+577 AGGEGWCT
-585 FTTRL
+585 FA
-590 PLRALVP
+590 ALVP
-597 SFRAIA
+597 LRSLVPAFRADA
-603 QGGVDIP
+603 QGDVDIP
-610 QSWNMGSN
+610 KSWSMGSN
-618 GWKTTFHVEGR
+618 GWKTTMHVEGR
-629 KMTIYPVMGEDTPDG
+629 KAPLYPVMAEETPDG
-644 HYRMPASLQT
+644 HYRMPGRLQT
-654 REGDCEVVVHRNG
+654 REGDREVVVHRNG

-680 IATDFVW
+680 LAERFTW
-687 HQDGSLEVHGRYAA
+687 RENGGLEVIGRYQAA
-701 VDRLSASEYKAAHI
+701 DRLTPEEYRAAHI
-715 VVRSRAHGAERKVP
+715 VVRSRAHGAEREIP
-729 LSWDG
+729 LEWHG
-734 RNFRFALTPAA
+734 NKFRFALTPAA

-751 DIPLASGRWD
+751 DIPLAAGRWD

-773 REDRLDDLMVKIDQ
+773 REDRLEDLMVKIEQD
-787 SLIRAFPQDHEEN
+787 LIEDFPQEYEEN
-800 ARRYELQAEA
+800 ERLYELQAEA

-822 PDDARGPYRQ
+822 PDHARGPYRQ
-832 KLLRTRAYPAARH
+832 KLLRTKTYQAARRQ
-845 APVRPAVLFDA
+845 PVRPAILFDA

-871 ELIRRGTPLEHLWV
+871 ELVRRGVDLDHLWV
-885 VRDDQVQ
+885 VKDDQVQ
-892 VPPTATPVRMWSPEW
+892 VPPSAIPVRMWSPEW
-907 YEALATSRYVVANN
+907 YEAMATSAYIVANN
-921 HLPDWFQKREGQVVV
+921 HMPDWFEKRDGQVVV

-954 HFADQRYLERV
+954 HFADKRYLERV

-985 LKRAFGF
+985 LQRAFGF

-1007 RRPGTAQRE
+1007 RRAGMERRE

-1057 ADARARLGADHVL
+1057 DDARARLSGDHVL

-1144 YFDFERSAPGPLVY
+1144 YFDFANSAPGPLVD
-1158 TSQELV
+1158 TSEQLISM
-1164 AAIRD
+1164 IRD
-1169 IDRIQDAY
+1169 IDRIQEAY
-1177 AERYQW
+1177 AERYRW
-1183 FQREFCDLDDG
+1183 FQNQFCDLDDG
-1194 YASARLADRMLV
+1194 YAAARLADRMLV

-1212 AQDATAPAVGTVDTR
+1212 PEAARAPAVGTVDAR
-1227 HAVRALTPIQWD
+1227 HVARRLTPLP
-1239 NRNWFDP
+1239 RAP
-1246 HRRAVHPANAGTAR
+1246 HPY
-1260 MIDAMPAQPRHGSG
+1260 
-1274 AAPTWTQAQAEG
+1274 AAPGRQEQAQYAIATR
-1286 QGQPQAQRHVQVQ
+1286 Q
-1299 GRPRAQEYGRNQEHV
+1299 
-1314 QAQEYGRDQE
+1314 
-1324 HVQAQEY
+1324 
-1331 GQNQEHVQA
+1331 
-1340 RGWAGAEPEQPVGA
+1340 
-1354 GQPHPGVS
+1354 
-1362 QLTPARFQ
+1362 
-1370 PPFGRVP
+1370 
-1377 TAPQQPDGRTY
+1377 APQQQPQSQTALQARQLAPARHQQPYGARQVTRPDDQRTY

>member
-1 LADHPRLSVIV
+1 MVYPRLSVVV
-12 PFQDVEVYLAECLES
+12 PFQDVEAYLAECLES
-27 IARQSFADFEVIL
+27 IARQSFRDFEVVL
-40 VDDGSTDGSTR
+40 VDDGCTDGSVR
-51 IAMEYCAR
+51 IAADFCAADR
-59 DARFRLI
+59 RFRLV
-66 RQEPHGPGHARN
+66 RQHAHGPGHARN
-78 TGLRAMHPQG
+78 TGLRNTHPAA

-115 GSDFVSGNVQM
+115 EADFVSGNVQM

-149 HITRFD
+149 HITKFD

-167 FRRSFWDYHFIEFP
+167 FRRSFWDHHSIRFP
-181 EGVLYEDSW
+181 EGVMYEDSW
-190 VNMFAHFRAEK
+190 VNMYAHFSAAK

-215 DGGAAPSITQRHTE
+215 EGGAAPSITQRHSE

-238 AVQSVSRFLAERRS
+238 AVRSVSRFLGDQDSQEYADA
-252 RLYEESKRKYDLACL
+252 KRKYDLTCL

-277 LPDADEEYQQAFM
+277 LPDADEEYQYSFM
-290 DWANEFLDEADPTI
+290 QWANEFLDETDLTI

-309 ADARVKWLLVREWRL
+309 ADARVKWLLVREGRL
-324 AELLDVIQFERRG
+324 AELLDVIEFERRG

-346 HRYLKYPYLGDRQ
+346 RRYLNYPYLGDRE

-369 DKELSLH
+369 DKEFSLH
-376 GSLSGAH
+376 GSLSGAR
-383 WAADSDLL
+383 WGSGSDTLI
-391 TLTGTAYIRFIN
+391 LTGTAYVRFIN

-411 KAIALRNKKQGRI
+411 KAIALRNKKQGRMTI
-424 VISSARTT
+424 TT
-432 YAPQATEN
+432 AKTVYAPQATED
-440 SQQNRYCYDWAGFE
+440 SKQNRYCYDWAGFE
-454 AHIDTT
+454 ARIDTT
-460 RLKRKGKWV
+460 RLKRKGQWV

-487 RGISRGGSGTA
+487 RGIDRGGAGSA

-506 DRNTRVLP
+506 DKNTRLLP
-514 LFLQGK
+514 VFLQGK

-527 VRCRITGHRVVGEQL
+527 VRCRITQHRLVGDQL

-549 GPTVPAWG
+549 GPKVPEWG
-557 KLRVTGMNGAGRHD
+557 KLRVTSMSGAGRHD

-577 PGGEGWCT
+577 PGGDGWCT
-585 FTTRL
+585 FSAKL
-590 PLRALVP
+590 PLSSLVP
-597 SFRAIA
+597 KSRVLTGA
-603 QGGVDIP
+603 GVDVP
-610 QSWNMGSN
+610 QAWGMGSN

-629 KMTIYPVMGEDTPDG
+629 KMTMYPVMAEETVDG

-654 REGDCEVVVHRNG
+654 REGDREVVVHRNG

-680 IATDFVW
+680 TATRCAW
-687 HQDGSLEVHGRYAA
+687 REDGSLEIRGRYLAA
-701 VDRLSASEYKAAHI
+701 DRLTQEQYRAAHL
-715 VVRSRAHGAERKVP
+715 VVRSRAHGAERSVP
-729 LSWDG
+729 LIWDG
-734 RNFRFALTPAA
+734 YEFRCVLAPAA

-751 DIPLASGRWD
+751 DIPLAAGRWD

-773 REDRLDDLMVKIDQ
+773 REERLEDLMVKIEQDA
-787 SLIRAFPQDHEEN
+787 IEAFPQEYERDE
-800 ARRYELQAEA
+800 RRYETQAEA

-822 PDDARGPYRQ
+822 PDRARGPYRQ
-832 KLLRTRAYPAARH
+832 KLLRTKAYPAARRE
-845 APVRPAVLFDA
+845 PVRDAVLFDA

-871 ELIRRGTPLEHLWV
+871 ELVRRRVDLEHLWV

-921 HLPDWFQKREGQVVV
+921 HLPDWFEKRDGQVVV

-947 GHDIEAI
+947 GHDIESI

-992 PGEMVECGY
+992 PGEMVESGY

-1007 RRPGTAQRE
+1007 RRSGTEVRE
-1016 QEIRR
+1016 QQIRH
-1021 RIGLPEGKRV
+1021 RIGVPEGKRV
-1031 VMYAPTWRDDQFYAP
+1031 VLYAPTWRDDQFYAP

-1057 ADARARLGADHVL
+1057 EAARAQLGSDHVL
-1070 LVRRH
+1070 MVRRH

-1144 YFDFERSAPGPLVY
+1144 YFDFEGSAPGPLLH
-1158 TSQELV
+1158 TSEELV
-1164 AAIRD
+1164 TAVRD
-1169 IDRIQDAY
+1169 IDRIQDLY
-1177 AERYQW
+1177 AERYRW

-1194 YASARLADRMLV
+1194 YAAARLADRMLV
-1206 AGGDLA
+1206 AGGDLEPGQA
-1212 AQDATAPAVGTVDTR
+1212 HAPAVGTVDTQ
-1227 HAVRALTPIQWD
+1227 HAGRPMTPV
-1239 NRNWFDP
+1239 
-1246 HRRAVHPANAGTAR
+1246 HRGTAQWFTGHHAHAGL
-1260 MIDAMPAQPRHGSG
+1260 MGAVPAQP
-1274 AAPTWTQAQAEG
+1274 AAAQTFEE
-1286 QGQPQAQRHVQVQ
+1286 VIV
-1299 GRPRAQEYGRNQEHV
+1299 
-1314 QAQEYGRDQE
+1314 
-1324 HVQAQEY
+1324 
-1331 GQNQEHVQA
+1331 
-1340 RGWAGAEPEQPVGA
+1340 
-1354 GQPHPGVS
+1354 
-1362 QLTPARFQ
+1362 
-1370 PPFGRVP
+1370 
-1377 TAPQQPDGRTY
+1377 
-1388 EGVVV
+1388 

>member
-1 LADHPRLSVIV
+1 MADHPRLSVVV
-12 PFQDVEVYLAECLES
+12 PFQDVELYLAECLES
-27 IARQSFADFEVIL
+27 IARQSFRDFEVIL
-40 VDDGSTDGSTR
+40 VDDGSTDGSVR
-51 IAMEYCAR
+51 IAADFCAADR
-59 DARFRLI
+59 RFRLV
-66 RQEPHGPGHARN
+66 RQHAHGPGHARN
-78 TGLRAMHPQG
+78 VGLRCMHPRG
-88 EFLAFVDGD
+88 EYLAFADGD

-107 LVRTLEES
+107 LIRTVEES

-126 MNSTKKWQ
+126 MNSTSKWQ
-134 SPLHKGPMQKNRRGT
+134 SPLHKGPMEKNRRGT
-149 HITRFD
+149 HITKHD
-155 ALIYDRTVWNKL
+155 ALIYDRTVWNKM
-167 FRRSFWDYHFIEFP
+167 FRRSFWDRHSIEFP

-190 VNMFAHFRAEK
+190 VNMYAHFRAAK
-201 VDVITDI
+201 VDVITDV

-215 DGGAAPSITQRHTE
+215 DAGGAPSITQRHTE

-238 AVQSVSRFLAERRS
+238 AVQSVSRFLGDES
-252 RLYEESKRKYDLACL
+252 NGDFEGSKRKYDLACL

-290 DWANEFLDEADPTI
+290 EWANAFLDEADLTI

-309 ADARVKWLLVREWRL
+309 ADARVKWLLVRARRL
-324 AELLDVIQFERRG
+324 PELLEVVHFERKG
-337 GPMPVQRRF
+337 GPMPVQRRVR
-346 HRYLKYPYLGDRQ
+346 RYLNYPFLGDRE

-369 DKELSLH
+369 DKEFSLH

-383 WAADSDLL
+383 WSGNGHQL
-391 TLTGTAYIRFIN
+391 TLTGAAYVRFIN

-411 KAIALRNKKQGRI
+411 KAIALRNKKQGRM
-424 VISSARTT
+424 VVTTAKTT
-432 YAPQATEN
+432 YAPQATERSN
-440 SQQNRYCYDWAGFE
+440 QNRYCYDWAGFE
-454 AHIDTT
+454 ARIDTT
-460 RLKRKGKWV
+460 RLKRKGEWV

-487 RGISRGGSGTA
+487 RGIGRGGAGTA

-506 DRNTRVLP
+506 DKNTRILP

-520 LKLRVEV
+520 LKLRVEI
-527 VRCRITGHRVVGEQL
+527 VRCRITGHRVHGDQL

-549 GPTVPAWG
+549 GPKVPEWG
-557 KLRVTGMNGAGRHD
+557 KLRVTSMSGAGRHD

-585 FTTRL
+585 FSARL
-590 PLRALVP
+590 PLRVLVP
-597 SFRAIA
+597 GFRSDA
-603 QGGVDIP
+603 QADGQIP
-610 QSWNMGSN
+610 KSWSMGSN

-629 KMTIYPVMGEDTPDG
+629 KMTMYPVMAQETADG

-654 REGDCEVVVHRNG
+654 REGDREIVVHRNG

-680 IATDFVW
+680 TATDVAW
-687 HQDGSLEVHGRYAA
+687 REDGSLEISGRYLAA
-701 VDRLSASEYKAAHI
+701 DRLTAQEYHDAHL
-715 VVRSRAHGAERKVP
+715 VVRSRAHGAERPVP
-729 LSWDG
+729 LVWNG
-734 RNFRFALTPAA
+734 NEFHAMLTPAA

-751 DIPLASGRWD
+751 DIPLAAGRWD

-773 REDRLDDLMVKIDQ
+773 REDRLEDLMVKIEQDRIE
-787 SLIRAFPQDHEEN
+787 SFPQEYE
-800 ARRYELQAEA
+800 ASERRYELEAEA

-832 KLLRTRAYPAARH
+832 KLLRTKTYPAARRKK
-845 APVRPAVLFDA
+845 VRPAILLDA

-871 ELIRRGTPLEHLWV
+871 ELVRRGVDLEHLFV

-907 YEALATSRYVVANN
+907 YEALATSQYVVVNN

-1007 RRPGTAQRE
+1007 RLPGMEQRE
-1016 QEIRR
+1016 REIRR

-1131 YDLDHYRDTLRGF
+1131 YDLHHYRDTLRGF
-1144 YFDFERSAPGPLVY
+1144 YFDFQNSAPGPLVH
-1158 TSQELV
+1158 TSEDLV
-1164 AAIRD
+1164 TSIRE
-1169 IDRIQDAY
+1169 IDRIHEEY
-1177 AERYQW
+1177 AERYRW
-1183 FQREFCDLDDG
+1183 FQSEFCDLDDG

-1212 AQDATAPAVGTVDTR
+1212 PEAARAPAVGTVDNT
-1227 HAVRALTPIQWD
+1227 HAGRPLTPLHWNSQQWFAP
-1239 NRNWFDP
+1239 RP
-1246 HRRAVHPANAGTAR
+1246 GPAETPAEAGL
-1260 MIDAMPAQPRHGSG
+1260 MNVIPGQSSHH
-1274 AAPTWTQAQAEG
+1274 G
-1286 QGQPQAQRHVQVQ
+1286 QGVTGGVP
-1299 GRPRAQEYGRNQEHV
+1299 
-1314 QAQEYGRDQE
+1314 QAQEYGPAA
-1324 HVQAQEY
+1324 AQT
-1331 GQNQEHVQA
+1331 GA
-1340 RGWAGAEPEQPVGA
+1340 GWAGDFDAVQ
-1354 GQPHPGVS
+1354 QPHAQAPAAM
-1362 QLTPARFQ
+1362 QRFMPFTTPAQ
-1370 PPFGRVP
+1370 AQVPEGRAVE
-1377 TAPQQPDGRTY
+1377 D
-1388 EGVVV
+1388 VVV

>member
-1 LADHPRLSVIV
+1 VDEVHGQEYELAGHPRLSVVV

-27 IARQSFADFEVIL
+27 IARQSFRDFEVIL
-40 VDDGSTDGSTR
+40 VDDGSTDRSTR
-51 IAMEYCAR
+51 IAEDFCAR
-59 DARFRLI
+59 DPRFRLI

-78 TGLRAMHPQG
+78 TGLRAMHPRG

-97 DVIPEYAYEL
+97 DVIPEYTYEL
-107 LVRTLEES
+107 LVRTLAES

-126 MNSTKKWQ
+126 MNSTAKWQ
-134 SPLHKGPMQKNRRGT
+134 SPLHRGPMQKNRRGT

-155 ALIYDRTVWNKL
+155 ALIYDRTVWNKV
-167 FRRSFWDYHFIEFP
+167 FRRSFWDHHAIEFP

-215 DGGAAPSITQRHTE
+215 EGGAAPSITQRHTE
-229 LSNLRDRVA
+229 LSNLRDRVS
-238 AVQSVSRFLAERRS
+238 AVQSVSRFLADPRS
-252 RLYEESKRKYDLACL
+252 GQYEESKRKYDLACL
-267 KSDLMLHLKV
+267 TSDLMLHLKV
-277 LPDADEEYQQAFM
+277 LPDADEEYREAFM
-290 DWANEFLDEADPTI
+290 QWANEFLDEADLTI

-309 ADARVKWLLVREWRL
+309 ADARVKWHLVRAGRL
-324 AELLDVIQFERRG
+324 AELLEVIEFERRG
-337 GPMPVQRRF
+337 GPMPVHRRF
-346 HRYLKYPYLGDRQ
+346 HRYLKYPYLGDRE

-369 DKELSLH
+369 DKEFSLH
-376 GSLSGAH
+376 GSLTGAG
-383 WAADSDLL
+383 WNPDSDQL

-411 KAIALRNKKQGRI
+411 KAIALRNKRQGRTLI
-424 VISSARTT
+424 ASARTT
-432 YAPQATEN
+432 YAPQATEQ

-454 AHIDTT
+454 TRFDTS
-460 RLKRKGKWV
+460 RLKQKDKWV

-487 RGISRGGSGTA
+487 RGIDRGAAGSA

-506 DRNTRVLP
+506 DRNTRILP
-514 LFLQGK
+514 LFVQGK
-520 LKLRVEV
+520 LKLRVEI
-527 VRCRITGHRVVGEQL
+527 VRCRITGHRLVGEQL

-549 GPTVPAWG
+549 GPTVPEWG
-557 KLRVTGMNGAGRHD
+557 KFRITSMGGAGRHD
-571 ARVHFT
+571 AWVRFT

-590 PLRALVP
+590 PMHTLVP
-597 SFRAIA
+597 GFRAGA
-603 QGGVDIP
+603 QGEAEIP
-610 QSWNMGSN
+610 QSWSMGSN

-629 KMTIYPVMGEDTPDG
+629 KMTIYPVMAEDTADG

-654 REGDCEVVVHRNG
+654 REGDREVVVHRNG

-680 IATDFVW
+680 TATGFAW
-687 HQDGSLEVHGRYAA
+687 REDGSLEISGRYAA
-701 VDRLSASEYKAAHI
+701 ADRLSEAEYRSAHM
-715 VVRSRAHGAERKVP
+715 VVRSRSHGAERKVP
-729 LSWDG
+729 LVWDG
-734 RNFRFALTPAA
+734 RNFRCVLPPAG
-745 MRTLAG
+745 MRTLGG
-751 DIPLASGRWD
+751 DIPLAAGRWD

-773 REDRLDDLMVKIDQ
+773 REDRLEDLMVKIEQD
-787 SLIRAFPQDHEEN
+787 LVAAFPQEYEEN
-800 ARRYELQAEA
+800 ERRYELQAEA

-822 PDDARGPYRQ
+822 PDHARGPYRQ
-832 KLLRTRAYPAARH
+832 KLLRTKAYPAARRT
-845 APVRPAVLFDA
+845 PVRPAVLFDA

-871 ELIRRGTPLEHLWV
+871 ELLRRGTRLDHLWV
-885 VRDDQVQ
+885 VRDDQVPLPSS
-892 VPPTATPVRMWSPEW
+892 VTPVRMWSPEW
-907 YEALATSRYVVANN
+907 YEALATSRYIVANN
-921 HLPDWFQKREGQVVV
+921 HLPDWFLKRDGQVVV

-965 EKEVQNWD
+965 EKEVKSWD

-992 PGEMVECGY
+992 AGEMVESGY

-1007 RRPGTAQRE
+1007 RRSGMEQRE
-1016 QEIRR
+1016 QWIRR
-1021 RIGLPEGKRV
+1021 RIGLPRNKRV

-1057 ADARARLGADHVL
+1057 ADARARLGDDHVL

-1082 PGAGDGFVFDV
+1082 PGAGDGFVYDV

-1099 ADLSLI
+1099 AELSLI

-1144 YFDFERSAPGPLVY
+1144 YFDFERSAPGPLLS
-1158 TSQELV
+1158 TSEDLV
-1164 AAIRD
+1164 TAVRD
-1169 IDRIQDAY
+1169 LDRIQAAY
-1177 AERYQW
+1177 AERYRW

-1212 AQDATAPAVGTVDTR
+1212 SEDAQAPAGGTVDTR
-1227 HAVRALTPIQWD
+1227 HTGRALTPLTPAQGD
-1239 NRNWFDP
+1239 SQDWFTSQRP
-1246 HRRAVHPANAGTAR
+1246 TAQQPRAGAGTMTRAV
-1260 MIDAMPAQPRHGSG
+1260 PAQPGPASR
-1274 AAPTWTQAQAEG
+1274 PF
-1286 QGQPQAQRHVQVQ
+1286 PV
-1299 GRPRAQEYGRNQEHV
+1299 GRQTPA
-1314 QAQEYGRDQE
+1314 
-1324 HVQAQEY
+1324 
-1331 GQNQEHVQA
+1331 GQNRPATPSQTT
-1340 RGWAGAEPEQPVGA
+1340 
-1354 GQPHPGVS
+1354 
-1362 QLTPARFQ
+1362 QLTPTRLQ
-1370 PPFGRVP
+1370 QPFGRS
-1377 TAPQQPDGRTY
+1377 APPQSDDGRTH
-1388 EGVVV
+1388 EDVSV

>member
-1 LADHPRLSVIV
+1 MVQPRLSIVV

-27 IARQSFADFEVIL
+27 IARQSFRDFEVIL
-40 VDDGSTDGSTR
+40 VDDGSTDGSVR
-51 IAMEYCAR
+51 IAADFCAADR
-59 DARFRLI
+59 RFRLV
-66 RQEPHGPGHARN
+66 RQHAHGPGHARN
-78 TGLRAMHPQG
+78 TGLRNTHPAA

-115 GSDFVSGNVQM
+115 ESDFVSGNVQM

-149 HITRFD
+149 HITKFD

-167 FRRSFWDYHFIEFP
+167 FRRSFWNQNSIRFP

-190 VNMFAHFRAEK
+190 VNMYAHFRAAK
-201 VDVITDI
+201 VDVITDV

-215 DGGAAPSITQRHTE
+215 DGGAAPSITQRHSE

-238 AVQSVSRFLAERRS
+238 AVQSVSRFLGDRRS
-252 RLYEESKRKYDLACL
+252 REYADSKRKYDLACL
-267 KSDLMLHLKV
+267 KSDLLLHLKV
-277 LPDADEEYQQAFM
+277 LPDADEEYQHAFM
-290 DWANEFLDEADPTI
+290 KWANEFLDETDLTI

-309 ADARVKWLLVREWRL
+309 ADSRVKWLLVREERL
-324 AELLDVIQFERRG
+324 AELLEVIEFERRG

-346 HRYLKYPYLGDRQ
+346 RRYLNYPYLGDRG

-376 GSLSGAH
+376 GSLSGAR
-383 WAADSDLL
+383 WSTGSDLL
-391 TLTGTAYIRFIN
+391 TLTGTAYVRFIN

-411 KAIALRNKKQGRI
+411 KAIALRNKKQGRMQI
-424 VISSARTT
+424 TT
-432 YAPQATEN
+432 AKTVYAPQATED
-440 SQQNRYCYDWAGFE
+440 SKQNRYCYDWAGFE
-454 AHIDTT
+454 ARIDTT
-460 RLKRKGKWV
+460 RLKRKGQWV

-487 RGISRGGSGTA
+487 RGIDRGGAGSA

-506 DRNTRVLP
+506 DKNTRILP
-514 LFLQGK
+514 VFLQGK
-520 LKLRVEV
+520 LKLRVEI
-527 VRCRITGHRVVGEQL
+527 VRCRITKHRVVGDQL

-549 GPTVPAWG
+549 GPKVPEWG
-557 KLRVTGMNGAGRHD
+557 KLRVTSMSGAGRHD

-585 FTTRL
+585 FSAKL
-590 PLRALVP
+590 PLSRLVP
-597 SFRAIA
+597 KSRVQAGTDA
-603 QGGVDIP
+603 DVP
-610 QSWNMGSN
+610 QSWGMGSN

-629 KMTIYPVMGEDTPDG
+629 KSAIYPVMAEETPDG
-644 HYRMPASLQT
+644 HYSMPSSLQT
-654 REGDCEVVVHRNG
+654 PERDREIVVHRNG

-680 IATDFVW
+680 LATRCDW
-687 HQDGSLEVHGRYAA
+687 QEDGSLWIQGRYLAA
-701 VDRLSASEYKAAHI
+701 DQLTPEQYRSAHL
-715 VVRSRAHGAERKVP
+715 VVRSRAHGAERSVP
-729 LSWDG
+729 LTWDG
-734 RNFRFALTPAA
+734 HEFRCVLAPAA

-751 DIPLASGRWD
+751 DIPLAAGRWD

-773 REDRLDDLMVKIDQ
+773 REDRLEDLMVKIEQD
-787 SLIRAFPQDHEEN
+787 LIEAFPQEYERN
-800 ARRYELQAEA
+800 ERRYETQAEA

-822 PDDARGPYRQ
+822 PDHARGPYRQ
-832 KLLRTRAYPAARH
+832 KLLRTKAYPDARRR
-845 APVRPAVLFDA
+845 PVRDAVLFDA

-871 ELIRRGTPLEHLWV
+871 ELVRRRTGLEHLWV

-921 HLPDWFQKREGQVVV
+921 HLPDWFKKRDGQVVV

-947 GHDIEAI
+947 GHDIESI

-992 PGEMVECGY
+992 PGEMVESGY

-1007 RRPGTAQRE
+1007 RRPDTGARE

-1021 RIGLPEGKRV
+1021 SIGLPEGKRV
-1031 VMYAPTWRDDQFYAP
+1031 VLYAPTWRDDQFYAP

-1057 ADARARLGADHVL
+1057 AAARAQLGPDHVL
-1070 LVRRH
+1070 MVRRH

-1144 YFDFERSAPGPLVY
+1144 YFDFEGSAPGPLLY
-1158 TSQELV
+1158 TSEELV

-1169 IDRIQDAY
+1169 IDAIQDLY
-1177 AERYQW
+1177 AERYRW

-1194 YASARLADRMLV
+1194 YAAARLADRMLV

-1212 AQDATAPAVGTVDTR
+1212 PGQAHAPAVGAVDTR
-1227 HAVRALTPIQWD
+1227 HTGRPMTPLQWGNSEWFAGPRPPAGLVDAV
-1239 NRNWFDP
+1239 
-1246 HRRAVHPANAGTAR
+1246 
-1260 MIDAMPAQPRHGSG
+1260 PAQP
-1274 AAPTWTQAQAEG
+1274 APAYDAVPQHQAG
-1286 QGQPQAQRHVQVQ
+1286 
-1299 GRPRAQEYGRNQEHV
+1299 
-1314 QAQEYGRDQE
+1314 
-1324 HVQAQEY
+1324 
-1331 GQNQEHVQA
+1331 
-1340 RGWAGAEPEQPVGA
+1340 
-1354 GQPHPGVS
+1354 
-1362 QLTPARFQ
+1362 
-1370 PPFGRVP
+1370 PFGHTPPAGDRS
-1377 TAPQQPDGRTY
+1377 Y
-1388 EGVVV
+1388 EGVIA

>member
-1 LADHPRLSVIV
+1 MDHPRLSIVV
-12 PFQDVEVYLAECLES
+12 PFQDVETYLAECLES
-27 IARQSFADFEVIL
+27 IARQSFRDFEVIL
-40 VDDGSTDGSTR
+40 VDDGSTDGSSR
-51 IAMEYCAR
+51 IAADYCAA
-59 DARFRLI
+59 DPRFRMI
-66 RQEPHGPGHARN
+66 RQEPNGPGHARN

-97 DVIPEYAYEL
+97 DVIPEYAYGL
-107 LVRTLEES
+107 LVRTLEGS
-115 GSDFVSGNVQM
+115 DSDFVSGNVQM

-149 HITRFD
+149 HITRFE
-155 ALIYDRTVWNKL
+155 ALIYDRTVWNKM
-167 FRRSFWDYHFIEFP
+167 FRRSFWDYHYIAFP
-181 EGVLYEDSW
+181 EGVMYEDSW
-190 VNMFAHFRAEK
+190 VNMYAHFRAAK

-215 DGGAAPSITQRHTE
+215 EGGAAPSITQRHTE

-252 RLYEESKRKYDLACL
+252 RQYEESKRKYDLACL

-277 LPDADEEYQQAFM
+277 LPDADEEYRQSFM
-290 DWANEFLDEADPTI
+290 QWANEFLDETDLTI

-324 AELLDVIQFERRG
+324 PELMEVIEFERRG

-346 HRYLKYPYLGDRQ
+346 HRYLKYPYLGDRG
-359 VGLDKKAYRL
+359 VGLDKKAFRL

-376 GSLSGAH
+376 GSLSGARWSTNGH
-383 WAADSDLL
+383 LL
-391 TLTGTAYIRFIN
+391 TLTGTAYVRYIN
-403 VHKKHMSV
+403 VHKRHMSV
-411 KAIALRNKKQGRI
+411 KAIALRNKKQGRM
-424 VISSARTT
+424 VITTAKTT
-432 YAPQATEN
+432 YAPQATESSN
-440 SQQNRYCYDWAGFE
+440 QNRYCYDWAGFD
-454 AHIDTT
+454 ARIDTT
-460 RLKRKGKWV
+460 RLKRKGQWV

-487 RGISRGGSGTA
+487 RGIDRGGAGTA

-506 DRNTRVLP
+506 DKNTRILP
-514 LFLQGK
+514 VFLQGK
-520 LKLRVEV
+520 LKLRVEI
-527 VRCRITGHRVVGEQL
+527 VRCRITGHRVVGDQL

-549 GPTVPAWG
+549 GPKVPEWG
-557 KLRVTGMNGAGRHD
+557 KLRVTSLSGSGQHDGR
-571 ARVHFT
+571 VYFT

-585 FTTRL
+585 FAARL
-590 PLRALVP
+590 PLRSLVP
-597 SFRAIA
+597 AFRADA
-603 QGGVDIP
+603 QADTDIP
-610 QSWNMGSN
+610 QSWSMGSN
-618 GWKTTFHVEGR
+618 GWKTTLHVEGR
-629 KMTIYPVMGEDTPDG
+629 KTAIYPVMAEETPDG

-654 REGDCEVVVHRNG
+654 REGDREVVVHRNG

-680 IATDFVW
+680 TATAFAW
-687 HQDGSLEVHGRYAA
+687 REDGSLEIHGRYLAA
-701 VDRLSASEYKAAHI
+701 DRLSPREYQDAHL
-715 VVRSRAHGAERKVP
+715 VVRSRAHGAEREVRIEWNGNEFRCL
-729 LSWDG
+729 LS
-734 RNFRFALTPAA
+734 PAA

-751 DIPLASGRWD
+751 DIPLAAGRWD

-773 REDRLDDLMVKIDQ
+773 REDRLEDLMVKTEQDIIGA
-787 SLIRAFPQDHEEN
+787 LPQEHEEN
-800 ARRYELQAEA
+800 ERRYDLQAEA

-822 PDDARGPYRQ
+822 PDHARGPYRQ
-832 KLLRTRAYPAARH
+832 KLLRTKAYPAARRQR
-845 APVRPAVLFDA
+845 VRPAVLFDA

-871 ELIRRGTPLEHLWV
+871 ELLRRGADLEQLWV
-885 VRDDQVQ
+885 VRDDQVE
-892 VPPTATPVRMWSPEW
+892 VPPTAIPIRMWSPEW

-921 HLPDWFQKREGQVVV
+921 HLPDWFQKRDGQTVV

-947 GHDIEAI
+947 GHDIESI

-985 LKRAFGF
+985 LQRAFGF
-992 PGEMVECGY
+992 PGEMVESGY

-1007 RRPGTAQRE
+1007 RLPGTEQRE

-1031 VMYAPTWRDDQFYAP
+1031 VMYAPTWRDDQYYAP

-1057 ADARARLGADHVL
+1057 EDARARLGAEHVL

-1144 YFDFERSAPGPLVY
+1144 YFDFASSAPGPLLD
-1158 TSQELV
+1158 TSEDLV
-1164 AAIRD
+1164 SAVEQ
-1169 IDRIQDAY
+1169 IDRIQEAY
-1177 AERYQW
+1177 AERYRW

-1194 YASARLADRMLV
+1194 YAAARLADRMLV

-1212 AQDATAPAVGTVDTR
+1212 PGQAHAPAVGTVDTR
-1227 HAVRALTPIQWD
+1227 RAGRAMTPVQG
-1239 NRNWFDP
+1239 NAGHWFTAP
-1246 HRRAVHPANAGTAR
+1246 RRAAQPGPAAAR
-1260 MIDAMPAQPRHGSG
+1260 QVGAVPAQP
-1274 AAPTWTQAQAEG
+1274 
-1286 QGQPQAQRHVQVQ
+1286 
-1299 GRPRAQEYGRNQEHV
+1299 
-1314 QAQEYGRDQE
+1314 D
-1324 HVQAQEY
+1324 
-1331 GQNQEHVQA
+1331 
-1340 RGWAGAEPEQPVGA
+1340 
-1354 GQPHPGVS
+1354 
-1362 QLTPARFQ
+1362 PAHA
-1370 PPFGRVP
+1370 
-1377 TAPQQPDGRTY
+1377 TAPQQTHLPQLMPAEFDRPAETFGQAPTPEGRTY
-1388 EGVVV
+1388 EGAIV